1 MAYGYDTVASS
12 ATMAMPAFLLSF
24 GAVNPETQSLYA
36 PSIWSALWTAMANL
50 GQAIG
55 SFAIGPL
62 AERIGRRYAIVTF
75 ALLSCA
81 GVAVQFTATTRWA
94 LLIGKMF
101 NGVCIGGI
109 MACGT
114 TYAADVSDHTPLLSY
129 FISCSLLVGLIQ
141 IMQRDQAD
149 ILFPRLL
156 LLDCVDPFCRD
167 WSSLLLLCKAR
178 LSGLSGQWSS
188 IKRPWLGKSSLLFS
202 GPWLSYC
209 FSPCGFRSMFLPT

>member
-62 AERIGRRYAIVTF
+62 AERIGRRCAIVTF

-114 TYAADVSDHTPLLSY
+114 TYAADVSDPAPLLSY
-129 FISCSLLVGLIQ
+129 FLYWSLLVGVIRIL
-141 IMQRDQAD
+141 QRDQAD

-156 LLDCVDPFCRD
+156 LSNCVDPFCRD
-167 WSSLLLLCKAR
+167 WSSLPLLCKAR

-188 IKRPWLGKSSLLFS
+188 TKAPWLGKLSLLFS
-202 GPWLSYC
+202 GP
-209 FSPCGFRSMFLPT
+209 